1 MKHIIILIFLV
12 GMSIWSAQSQ
22 SLSDY
27 YQVAAENNPGLKA
40 SYKAFEAS
48 MQRVSGARSLPDPN
62 FSFGYFISPVETR
75 VGPQVAKFSL
85 TQMFPW
91 FGSLKAQQDA
101 ASLLADANYQ
111 KFIDQ
116 RNRLFFQVASSY
128 YELYELQKLI
138 ALEKENFELLK
149 AYKQSALTHY
159 ENGNSSMVDVLRA
172 DLLLKDSETNLTIL
186 ELKQE
191 PFEQQFNHLLNQP
204 DSVEIV
210 ITDSLSPTVLE
221 SIESDSLLA
230 NNPEIQQLELKRQAS
245 EASEVAANKQGL
257 PKIGIGLDYMLIN
270 ERSDMATS
278 DNGQDAFMPMVTVS
292 LPVFRKKY
300 KSAKEEARLMEES
313 YSYQKQEVQNQ
324 LTTSYDLA
332 QYELKKQEQLMVLY
346 EHQIH
351 ETKQSLQLLYSA
363 YSNSGKDFEEV
374 LRMQQQLLK
383 YKKLQLNALKSNL
396 TAAAKINLITA
407 KTFVESTK

>member
-1 MKHIIILIFLV
+1 MKHIIILISLV

-27 YQVAAENNPGLKA
+27 YQVAAENNLGLKA

-48 MQRVSGARSLPDPN
+48 MQKVSGARSLPDPN

-138 ALEKENFELLK
+138 ALEKENLELLK

-159 ENGNSSMVDVLRA
+159 ENGNLSMVDVLRA

-191 PFEQQFNHLLNQP
+191 PLEQQFNRLLNQS

-210 ITDSLSPTVLE
+210 IADSLSPTVLE

-245 EASEVAANKQGL
+245 EASKVAANKQGL
-257 PKIGIGLDYMLIN
+257 PKIGIGLDYVLIN

-278 DNGQDAFMPMVTVS
+278 NNGQDAFMPMVTVS

-313 YSYQKQEVQNQ
+313 YSYQKQEIKNQ
-324 LTTSYDLA
+324 LTSSYDLA

-351 ETKQSLQLLYSA
+351 ETQQSLQLLYSA

-383 YKKLQLNALKSNL
+383 YRKLQLNALKSNL